1 MRGPILGD
9 SNAMKTAV
17 TLSLTFLLAVAC
29 GRANAPRGDAT
40 QGAGACPD
48 AVQKSVVSAFADAAI
63 KACKLEREDGHD
75 QYEVKLQQGAQPVEV
90 DVAPEGTI
98 LQVETVIPVNEAPP
112 KVMAAFTAKYPGV
125 TCSRVEKQ
133 VRTGK
138 GTFYELK
145 IDTQPKAKEIT
156 FAEDGSFVEE
166 E

>member
-1 MRGPILGD
+1 
-9 SNAMKTAV
+9 MKTVA
-17 TLSLTFLLAVAC
+17 TLSLTLLLTIAC
-29 GRANAPRGDAT
+29 GRAPNAPPGDAA
-40 QGAGACPD
+40 QSAGACPD
-48 AVQKSVVSAFADAAI
+48 AVQKSVASAFAGSVV

-75 QYEVKLQQGAQPVEV
+75 QYEVKLQQGAQAVEV

-98 LQVETVIPVNEAPP
+98 LQTETVIPVNEAPP
-112 KVMAAFTAKYPGV
+112 KVLAAFTAKYPGA

-145 IDTQPKAKEIT
+145 VDAQPKAKEIT